1 MNQAQIKTP
10 APPTDREPSNWASA
24 SSIAAL
30 LIAAAA
36 ERHKREKQRA
46 SK

>member
-1 MNQAQIKTP
+1 MKQPTTKPA
-10 APPTDREPSNWASA
+10 APPTDREPSTWASA